1 MTARLFPKMCIKGA
15 LKMSTNMYCWS
26 VNIDIQMQPPGQS
39 VRSGTDHPKCVIA
52 LLKYQTRVFFY

>member
-1 MTARLFPKMCIKGA
+1 
-15 LKMSTNMYCWS
+15 MSTNMYCWS